1 MFFKRR
7 PKTRPSNPGAARE
20 WDNAVLPPSLRHGC
34 AAPAFDPEAEAFFEE
49 PAISEED
56 LDDAEDPSVE
66 F

>member
-7 PKTRPSNPGAARE
+7 PLRPLDPAAARE
-20 WDNAVLPPSLRHGC
+20 WDNANIPLSLRHGC
-34 AAPAFDPEAEAFFEE
+34 AAPPFDVEAEAFFEE

-56 LDDAEDPSVE
+56 LEDAEDPNLE